1 MSDTTARD
9 PACDMRFMR
18 KRRLVSRA
26 QHEDPM
32 ASMANLFD
40 LMLLLA
46 VGLFIMALSSY
57 GLGGL
62 LTQKN
67 FSLVTNPGTKNE
79 KIIIKNGANIQKL
92 TQTKNSVTGVGVPVG
107 TLYKLT
113 DGSVVYVP
121 GPTQ

>member
-62 LTQKN
+62 LTQKD
-67 FSLVTNPGTKNE
+67 FSLVTNPGTQNE
-79 KIIIKNGANIQKL
+79 RIVTKNGSTITTLKP
-92 TQTKNSVTGVGVPVG
+92 TSNSVTGVGKRVG
-107 TLYKLT
+107 SIF
-113 DGSVVYVP
+113 SVNGNLVYVP
-121 GPTQ
+121 GQ

>member
-1 MSDTTARD
+1 MPGIAVRETPCKT
-9 PACDMRFMR
+9 RFMR

-67 FSLVTNPGTKNE
+67 FSLVTNPGTKDQQ
-79 KIIIKNGANIQKL
+79 IVTKNGSQITTLKATSNA
-92 TQTKNSVTGVGVPVG
+92 VTGVGKRVG
-107 TLYKLT
+107 SIF
-113 DGSVVYVP
+113 SVNGDLVYVP
-121 GPTQ
+121 GQ